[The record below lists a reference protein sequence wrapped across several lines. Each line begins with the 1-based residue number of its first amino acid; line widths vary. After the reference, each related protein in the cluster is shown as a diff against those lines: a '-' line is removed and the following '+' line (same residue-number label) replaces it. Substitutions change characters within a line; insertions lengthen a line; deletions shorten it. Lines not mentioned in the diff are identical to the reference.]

1 MPLAL
6 DRDRLWRRLETL
18 AGFTD
23 PERPWTRR
31 AFTPLHAAS
40 RDWLAGEF
48 AAAGLAVSLDA
59 GGNLIGRREGTEPDR
74 LPLISGS
81 HCDTVPSGGRFDG
94 IAGVLAALEFAH
106 ALQDAG
112 ETLRHPLEVID
123 FLSEE
128 PSDYGVSSVGSRAF
142 PGKLSTE
149 QLALTN
155 PDGETLGAAI
165 ARVGGDPAALAK
177 PLRGPK
183 STAAYVELHI
193 EQGRVLE
200 AANVPI
206 GVVSSIVGIRRLG
219 ITVTGRADHAG
230 TTPMDERRDALVG
243 AAKVIGA
250 ARDLAAAMTGD
261 PDYVVAT
268 VGHLSV
274 SPNAANA
281 VPGAVEMILDLR
293 SSSAA
298 ILEDFP
304 GLLEKT
310 CAPDV
315 AALRC
320 AYAATTLSLAA
331 PTDCAPLVRHAIA
344 KAAHSFDLRVM
355 PLPSG
360 AGHDAVNA
368 ALTGPTGMIF
378 IPCREGRSHCPEEW
392 ATPDAL
398 FDGARVLAET
408 LRELD
413 RTL

>member
-1 MPLAL
+1 MIL

-23 PERPWTRR
+23 PVRPWTRR

-40 RDWLAGEF
+40 RAWLAGEF
-48 AAAGLAVSLDA
+48 AAAGLTVGLDA
-59 GGNLIGRREGTEPDR
+59 GGNLIGRREGSEPGR

-81 HCDTVPSGGRFDG
+81 HCDTVPAGGRFDG

-106 ALQDAG
+106 ALADAG

-142 PGKLSTE
+142 AGKLTAA
-149 QLALTN
+149 QLALVD
-155 PDGETLGAAI
+155 PAGETLAAAI
-165 ARVGGDPAALAK
+165 ARAGGDPAALAR
-177 PLRGPK
+177 PLRKPN

-200 AANVPI
+200 SAGVPI

-219 ITVTGRADHAG
+219 IAVTGRTDHAG
-230 TTPMDERRDALVG
+230 ATPMDERRDALVG

-250 ARDLAAAMTGD
+250 ARDLAARMTGD

-268 VGHLSV
+268 VGHLTV

-293 SSSAA
+293 SSSAQVLA
-298 ILEDFP
+298 DFP
-304 GLLEKT
+304 ESLEAA
-310 CAPDV
+310 CAAEL

-320 AYAATTLSLAA
+320 TYAAATLSLAA
-331 PTDCAPLVRHAIA
+331 PTDCAPLVRRAIA
-344 KAAHSFDLRVM
+344 KAAHGLGLGVM

-368 ALTGPTGMIF
+368 ALTGPAGMIF

-392 ATPDAL
+392 TSPEQL
-398 FDGARVLAET
+398 FAGAQVLAET
-408 LRELD
+408 LCELD

>member
-1 MPLAL
+1 MTLPL

-23 PERPWTRR
+23 PDRPWTRR
-31 AFTPLHAAS
+31 AFTPLHAAA
-40 RDWLAGEF
+40 REWLAGEL
-48 AAAGLAVSLDA
+48 ATAGLTVSLDA
-59 GGNLIGRREGTEPDR
+59 GGNLIGRREGTEPGR
-74 LPLISGS
+74 QPLVSGS
-81 HCDTVPSGGRFDG
+81 HCDTVPEGGRFDG
-94 IAGVLAALEFAH
+94 IAGVLAALEVAH
-106 ALQDAG
+106 ALADAG
-112 ETLRHPLEVID
+112 ETLRHPLEIID

-142 PGKLSTE
+142 AGKLTAA
-149 QLALTN
+149 QLALAN
-155 PDGETLGAAI
+155 PAGETLAAAI
-165 ARVGGDPAALAK
+165 ARAGGNPAALAK
-177 PLRGPK
+177 PLRKPN

-200 AANVPI
+200 SADVPI
-206 GVVSSIVGIRRLG
+206 GVVSSIVGIRRLA
-219 ITVTGRADHAG
+219 ITVTGRTDHAG
-230 TTPMDERRDALVG
+230 TTPMAERRDALAG
-243 AAKVIGA
+243 AAQVIGA
-250 ARDLAAAMTGD
+250 AHDLAARMTGD

-268 VGHLSV
+268 IGHLSV

-293 SSSAA
+293 SSSAEV
-298 ILEDFP
+298 LEDFP
-304 GLLEKT
+304 QILGAT
-310 CAPDV
+310 VAPKL

-320 AYAATTLSLAA
+320 AYAAATLSLAA

-344 KAAHSFDLRVM
+344 KAAHGLGLGVL

-368 ALTGPTGMIF
+368 ALTGPAGMIF
-378 IPCREGRSHCPEEW
+378 IPCRDGRSHCPEEW
-392 ATPDAL
+392 ATPEQL

>member
-1 MPLAL
+1 MPI
-6 DRDRLWRRLETL
+6 DRERLWRRIETL
-18 AGFTD
+18 SRFTD
-23 PERPWTRR
+23 PARPWTRR

-40 RDWLAGEF
+40 REWLAGEF
-48 AAAGLAVSLDA
+48 AAAGLTVSLDA
-59 GGNLIGRREGTEPDR
+59 GGNLIGRRDGAEPG
-74 LPLISGS
+74 LPPLVSGS
-81 HCDTVPSGGRFDG
+81 HCDTVPEGGRFDG

-106 ALQDAG
+106 ALADAG

-142 PGKLSTE
+142 AGRLSAE
-149 QLALTN
+149 QLALA
-155 PDGETLGAAI
+155 DAAGETLATAI
-165 ARVGGDPAALAK
+165 ARAGGDPAALAK
-177 PLRGPK
+177 PLRRPN

-200 AANVPI
+200 SANVPI
-206 GVVSSIVGIRRLG
+206 GVVSSIVGIRRLA
-219 ITVTGRADHAG
+219 ITVTGRTDHAG
-230 TTPMDERRDALVG
+230 TTPMAERRDALVG

-250 ARDLAAAMTGD
+250 ARDLAARMTGD

-268 VGHLSV
+268 VGHLTV

-281 VPGAVEMILDLR
+281 VPGMVEMILDLR
-293 SSSAA
+293 SSSAEV
-298 ILEDFP
+298 LEDFP
-304 GLLEKT
+304 AILGATL
-310 CAPDV
+310 APEL
-315 AALRC
+315 AGLRC

-331 PTDCAPLVRHAIA
+331 PTDCAPVVRHAIA
-344 KAAHSFDLRVM
+344 KAAHGLGLGVM

-368 ALTGPTGMIF
+368 ALTGPAGMIF

-392 ATPDAL
+392 TSPEAL
-398 FDGARVLAET
+398 FDGARVLVET

>member
-1 MPLAL
+1 MPLTL
-6 DRDRLWRRLETL
+6 DRNRLWRRLETL
-18 AGFTD
+18 SNFTE
-23 PERPWTRR
+23 PGRPWTRR

-40 RDWLAGEF
+40 REWLAAEF
-48 AAAGLAVSLDA
+48 AAAGLTVSRDA
-59 GGNLIGRREGTEPDR
+59 GGNLIGRREGTEPG
-74 LPLISGS
+74 LPPLISGS
-81 HCDTVPSGGRFDG
+81 HCDTVPAGGRFDG

-106 ALQDAG
+106 ALADAG

-142 PGKLSTE
+142 AGRLDAA
-149 QLALTN
+149 QLALTD
-155 PDGETLGAAI
+155 PAGETLGAAI
-165 ARVGGDPAALAK
+165 ARAGGDPAALAK
-177 PLRGPK
+177 PLRGPD

-200 AANVPI
+200 AAGVRI
-206 GVVSSIVGIRRLG
+206 GVVSSIVGIRRLA

-250 ARDLAAAMTGD
+250 AHDLAARMTGD
-261 PDYVVAT
+261 PHYVVAT
-268 VGHLSV
+268 IGHLAV
-274 SPNAANA
+274 FPNAANA
-281 VPGAVEMILDLR
+281 VPGSVEMTLDLR

-298 ILEDFP
+298 ILDDFP
-304 GLLEKT
+304 GILEAA
-310 CAPDV
+310 CAPDL
-315 AALRC
+315 AALGC
-320 AYAATTLSLAA
+320 AYAAATLSLAA

-344 KAAHSFDLRVM
+344 KAAHGLDLPVM
-355 PLPSG
+355 ALPSG

-368 ALTGPTGMIF
+368 ALTGPAGMIF
-378 IPCREGRSHCPEEW
+378 IPCLDGRSHCPEEW
-392 ATPDAL
+392 TTPEHL
-398 FDGARVLAET
+398 FDGAQVLAET

>member
-1 MPLAL
+1 MNL
-6 DRDRLWRRLETL
+6 DRERLWHRLETL

-23 PERPWTRR
+23 PARPWTRR
-31 AFTPLHAAS
+31 AFTPLHAAA
-40 RDWLAGEF
+40 RKWLADEF
-48 AAAGLAVSLDA
+48 AAAGLSVSLDA
-59 GGNLIGRREGTEPDR
+59 GGNLIGRREGSEPGR

-106 ALQDAG
+106 ALADAG

-142 PGKLSTE
+142 AGKLSAA

-155 PDGETLGAAI
+155 PAGETLSAAI
-165 ARVGGDPAALAK
+165 GRAGGTPAALGQ
-177 PLRGPK
+177 PLRKPR

-200 AANVPI
+200 SAGVPI
-206 GVVSSIVGIRRLG
+206 GVVSSIVGIHRLG
-219 ITVTGRADHAG
+219 LTVSGRADHAG
-230 TTPMDERRDALVG
+230 STPMPERRDALVG
-243 AAKVIGA
+243 AAEVIRTA
-250 ARDLAAAMTGD
+250 HDLASRITGD

-268 VGHLSV
+268 IGHLTV

-298 ILEDFP
+298 ILDDFP
-304 GLLEKT
+304 ALLEVK
-310 CAPDV
+310 CAPAL
-315 AALRC
+315 AALGC
-320 AYAATTLSLAA
+320 TYAAATLSLAA

-344 KAAHSFDLRVM
+344 KAAHGLGLGVL

-368 ALTGPTGMIF
+368 ALTGPTGMVF
-378 IPCREGRSHCPEEW
+378 IPCRDGRSHCPEEW
-392 ATPDAL
+392 TTPDQL